1 MNRLGN
7 GSSFLSQNLLALG
20 LVCELHSQKLTWP
33 LNMGLA
39 KRTVVFQP
47 SIFRCCVT
55 FREGIPEL
63 KLSIFEFLTP
73 TMHNLGMAVTALL
86 WEFWKNEWD
95 SWNYFPFLS
104 QQWWSHVVPMW
115 VHGKKTFRDF
125 RRRTRGQGAS
135 VGRAVG
141 QFGRDE
147 SQALGNRQKHGQKT
161 HHFCLKGRLSV
172 EMVSFWRCIWTKDP
186 WYSDTCLV
194 TAFYLF
200 LRFL

>member
-95 SWNYFPFLS
+95 SWNYFSFS
-104 QQWWSHVVPMW
+104 KSTMVVPCGPH
-115 VHGKKTFRDF
+115 VSSRKKNISWLQAQNK
-125 RRRTRGQGAS
+125 RTRGIRGKGSWTIWKGWVAS
-135 VGRAVG
+135 
-141 QFGRDE
+141 FGK
-147 SQALGNRQKHGQKT
+147 QAKT
-161 HHFCLKGRLSV
+161 
-172 EMVSFWRCIWTKDP
+172 WTKNTP
-186 WYSDTCLV
+186 L
-194 TAFYLF
+194 LF
-200 LRFL
+200 ERPA